1 MTDIQLSTYGLDRPE
16 SGDDVVVP
24 FTLERLDSRG
34 RVVRLGP
41 VLDAILTRHNYPAPV
56 ARLLGEAVVLAALI
70 GSSLKFEG
78 KFILQTKTDGPVDM
92 IVADFMSPDGMRGY
106 ARFNKKKLEALTAPS
121 QQDLLGK
128 GYLAMTVDQGSE
140 MERYQ
145 GIVPLDGTT
154 LAAAADTYFKQ
165 SEQIPTRLRLV
176 SGPLLARGEKTTHWR
191 AGAIMVQHL
200 PAEGGISPIPFSS
213 GDNPESEELVQEDD
227 NWVKAKLLLDT
238 VEDHELLD
246 PTLTTEELLYRLY
259 HEDGVT
265 VYPASAII
273 RHCTCSPDAV
283 QKMLKGFSDEDRKDM
298 IENGEIKVI
307 CEFCS
312 TAYRF
317 DPETLEPLASG
328 SAPTAAS

>member
-1 MTDIQLSTYGLDRPE
+1 MPTKDT
-16 SGDDVVVP
+16 VMP
-24 FTLERLDSRG
+24 FEVKPLGVRG
-34 RVVRLGP
+34 RIVRLGP
-41 VLDAILTRHNYPAPV
+41 VIDDILQRHDYPPAVSALLAEAIALTAM
-56 ARLLGEAVVLAALI
+56 LGAT
-70 GSSLKFEG
+70 LKFDG

-92 IVADFMSPDGMRGY
+92 IVADFASPNGVRGY
-106 ARFNKKKLEALTAPS
+106 ARFNREKLEALDAPT
-121 QQDLLGK
+121 QQELLGN
-128 GYLAMTVDQGSE
+128 GYLAMTVDQGSD

-154 LAAAADTYFKQ
+154 LADAADTYFRQ

-191 AGAIMVQHL
+191 SGAIMVQHL
-200 PAEGGISPIPFSS
+200 PAEGGTSPIPFSS
-213 GDNPESEELVQEDD
+213 GDNPEGEEELPEDD

-238 VEDHELLD
+238 VEHHELLD

-265 VYPASAII
+265 VYPPSGIV
-273 RHCTCSPDAV
+273 RHCTCSAEAV
-283 QKMLKGFSDEDRKDM
+283 EAMLRNFSAGDRNDM

-312 TAYRF
+312 SEYRF
-317 DPETLEPLASG
+317 RPEALG
-328 SAPTAAS
+328 

>member
-1 MTDIQLSTYGLDRPE
+1 MPTKDT
-16 SGDDVVVP
+16 VMP
-24 FTLERLDSRG
+24 FEVKPLGVRG
-34 RVVRLGP
+34 RIVRLGAVIDDILQRHDYPP
-41 VLDAILTRHNYPAPV
+41 VVSALLAEAIALTAM
-56 ARLLGEAVVLAALI
+56 LGAT
-70 GSSLKFEG
+70 LKFEG

-92 IVADFMSPDGMRGY
+92 IVADFVSPNGVRGY
-106 ARFNKKKLEALTAPS
+106 ARFNKEKVAALKTPT

-128 GYLAMTVDQGSE
+128 GYLAMTVDQGSD

-154 LAAAADTYFKQ
+154 LADAADTYFKQ

-191 AGAIMVQHL
+191 SGAIMVQHL
-200 PAEGGISPIPFSS
+200 PSEGGVRPVLFSS
-213 GDNPESEELVQEDD
+213 GDNPEGEGQLPEDD

-238 VEDHELLD
+238 VEHHELLD
-246 PTLTTEELLYRLY
+246 PMLTTEELLYRLY

-265 VYPASAII
+265 VYPASDII
-273 RHCTCSPDAV
+273 RHCTCSVEAV
-283 QKMLKGFSDEDRKDM
+283 ETMLRNFSAEDRNDM

-312 TAYRF
+312 SEYRF
-317 DPETLEPLASG
+317 RPEMLQ
-328 SAPTAAS
+328 